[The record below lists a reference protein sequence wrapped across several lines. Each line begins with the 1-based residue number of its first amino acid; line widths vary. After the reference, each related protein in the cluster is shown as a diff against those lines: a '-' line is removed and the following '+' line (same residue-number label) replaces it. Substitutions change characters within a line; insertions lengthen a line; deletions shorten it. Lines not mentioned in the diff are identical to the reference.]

1 MLDACGRRFQVK
13 INPGAPIQIVQ
24 NGITIRHP
32 ALPPVPESPP
42 QPLPP
47 LNLEVLTTS
56 FPALPTQFISNPQQ
70 QLSVAAAGTSSIF
83 SADGPYHNIFK
94 RERNEPKKREVGDET
109 AVLHA
114 SESQKEIAKRS
125 AEKPAE
131 TDDDKVSIKLKLFA
145 YRSISSNID
154 EAFPLIFRSNCR

>member
-47 LNLEVLTTS
+47 LNLDVLTTS

-70 QLSVAAAGTSSIF
+70 QLSIAAAGTSSIF

-94 RERNEPKKREVGDET
+94 RERNEPKRREVGDET

-131 TDDDKVSIKLKLFA
+131 TDDDKVSVKLKLFA
-145 YRSISSNID
+145 YQPISSSS
-154 EAFPLIFRSNCR
+154 EYR